1 MKVISSLV
9 VADEDEGAALRLRLN
24 VLQQI
29 FMRDIPIPRL
39 HLAGTFVP
47 LRQRLHSSSTT
58 ATYCGSPSR
67 ASSW

>member
-1 MKVISSLV
+1 MC
-9 VADEDEGAALRLRLN
+9 
-24 VLQQI
+24 
-29 FMRDIPIPRL
+29 DIPIPRL

-67 ASSW
+67 ASSLAICGTK